1 MSGCAP
7 ANIEGARRREVDA
20 KDTATPRW
28 LAFGILGWMLAMGK
42 PAVGGDALLVML
54 GSLGTGWASC
64 RELLLWQQR
73 WVVSQERTAG
83 CIDAWEVTWPTTT

>member
-7 ANIEGARRREVDA
+7 ANIEGARRREVDT

-54 GSLGTGWASC
+54 GSLGTGWANCVSYYFGC
-64 RELLLWQQR
+64 SEWSSRKSELLAA
-73 WVVSQERTAG
+73 STPG
-83 CIDAWEVTWPTTT
+83 K